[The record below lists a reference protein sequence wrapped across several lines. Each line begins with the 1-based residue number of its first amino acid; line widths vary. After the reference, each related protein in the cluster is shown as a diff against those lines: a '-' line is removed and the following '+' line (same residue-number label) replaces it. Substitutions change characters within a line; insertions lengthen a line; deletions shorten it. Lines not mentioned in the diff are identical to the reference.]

1 MKVGIFVAPTKD
13 TMSMVEVA
21 KHVEALGFESLW
33 VPDHPVIPKD
43 LTTKTPRGGELA
55 DYYRRLLDPF
65 MALAAAAGATERI
78 LLGTAVLVVPERN
91 PLITAKQVASLD
103 LISDG
108 RVCLGIGCGWIREEA
123 EVMGSD
129 FDNRWA
135 QTRDHVLAMK
145 ACWAPGTA
153 SFQSRYVNFPEL
165 YCEPKPVQRP
175 HPPVSIA
182 NAGEAAMQR
191 IAAYGDGWIAR
202 SDLADVKTIEASR
215 RRLEAL
221 FKENGRDFS
230 RFEVTLFGCKP
241 ERAAHRSFADAGV
254 DRILQIVKHG
264 PSQETEKSLTQWAAA
279 LL

>member
-13 TMSMVEVA
+13 TIPIVELA
-21 KHVEALGFESLW
+21 KLVETLGFESLW

-43 LTTKTPRGGELA
+43 LKTKRPSGGELA

-65 MALAAAAGATERI
+65 MVLAAAAGGTESI
-78 LLGTAVLVVPERN
+78 LLGTAVLVVPERS

-108 RVCLGIGCGWIREEA
+108 RVRLGIGCGWIREEA
-123 EVMGSD
+123 EVMGAD

-145 ACWAPGTA
+145 ACWASGTA

-165 YCEPKPVQRP
+165 YCEPKPVQQP

-182 NAGEAAMQR
+182 NAGDTAMRR
-191 IAAYGDGWIAR
+191 IAEYGDGWIAR

-215 RRLEAL
+215 RRLETL

-230 RFEVTLFGCKP
+230 RFEVTLFGCRP
-241 ERAAHRSFADAGV
+241 ERAVHQRFADAGV

-264 PSQETEKSLTQWAAA
+264 PAQETEKSLIQWGEA